1 MFRRV
6 ILTALCISLA
16 TGLTVQALQESA
28 NEKDKKALQGKWD
41 IVSVA
46 SAGKEQKAQNGAFV
60 SFDGGKLTF
69 TPKSV
74 DFSEFSFNLD
84 ASKTPKTLDL
94 KSKGDALFGI
104 YELKG
109 DDLKLCLS
117 NGEPVSKNRPK
128 EFVASEHTI
137 LMVLRRV
144 KK

>member
-46 SAGKEQKAQNGAFV
+46 SAGKEQKPKGAFV

-69 TPKSV
+69 TPKLV

-94 KSKGDALFGI
+94 KSEGDASFGI

-109 DDLKLCLS
+109 DDLKLCLD
-117 NGEPVSKNRPK
+117 GREPVSKNRPK